1 MLQYKESEPF
11 FEKLESNLLYN
22 TKKLRLNVKALFSAS
37 NIILNSKLGISLL
50 VYLERITSESNA
62 VKYTR
67 KVPALLSFLLINT
80 LSIRT
85 AMENLT
91 KKNIPFWIFSLP
103 NKDVFSMTCPL
114 YKEFTLLQ
122 FWWTYSH

>member
-91 KKNIPFWIFSLP
+91 KKNIPF
-103 NKDVFSMTCPL
+103 
-114 YKEFTLLQ
+114 
-122 FWWTYSH
+122 